1 MRRTWTDGMI
11 WGLAAIILA
20 MAAAIGIA
28 GSIKSHAADMREAQ
42 EAYYEQ
48 LEREYIGQVKQFL
61 TQQGYRYSGVTLSR
75 TVDGEG
81 LRSYRLSV
89 HHSGLDR
96 LEDEALSEM
105 LGQME
110 EMGFQLPGC
119 SFEAGLLQ

>member
-1 MRRTWTDGMI
+1 MRRTWTGGMI

-28 GSIKSHAADMREAQ
+28 GAVRSHAADMREAQ

-48 LEREYIGQVKQFL
+48 LEREYIGQVRQFL

-75 TVDGEG
+75 TVDEEG
-81 LRSYRLSV
+81 LRSYRISV

-96 LEDEALSEM
+96 LEDEALSGM
-105 LGQME
+105 LGQVE

-119 SFEAGLLQ
+119 SFEAGLLR